1 MKKKIAVLLAV
12 VLVIGLVMAGV
23 TRKDRA
29 YAKTA
34 QMHLEIPDSVK
45 KEEEFQVQV
54 VLDSDVNLYSVD
66 AYITYNSEMM
76 EFISEEENVTGSAG
90 TLELK
95 DVYGEETKNAEY
107 TLTFRALDT
116 GKADIA
122 LSQVYLIDYA
132 DMEYIEVVPSA
143 KQFDIGVNHKEE
155 ADARLSELLVAPG
168 DLTEAFQPDLMDY
181 EMYVSA
187 DVEMVGVS
195 AVAMDEDSVVSTDMP
210 DTLKMGENIIT
221 ITVTALSGNVNV
233 YTIKVY
239 REDTPETSQ
248 EEVTEQKLEK
258 SGDQTSET
266 EVEQSEEVTEQVL
279 QQSEE
284 VTEQEIQQES
294 VINME

>member
-1 MKKKIAVLLAV
+1 
-12 VLVIGLVMAGV
+12 
-23 TRKDRA
+23 
-29 YAKTA
+29 
-34 QMHLEIPDSVK
+34 
-45 KEEEFQVQV
+45 
-54 VLDSDVNLYSVD
+54 
-66 AYITYNSEMM
+66 
-76 EFISEEENVTGSAG
+76 
-90 TLELK
+90 
-95 DVYGEETKNAEY
+95 
-107 TLTFRALDT
+107 
-116 GKADIA
+116 
-122 LSQVYLIDYA
+122 
-132 DMEYIEVVPSA
+132 
-143 KQFDIGVNHKEE
+143 
-155 ADARLSELLVAPG
+155 
-168 DLTEAFQPDLMDY
+168 
-181 EMYVSA
+181 
-187 DVEMVGVS
+187 
-195 AVAMDEDSVVSTDMP
+195 MP